1 MALNLAEDW
10 LTRYPDLDIIVS
22 ENNDMAL
29 ATVEAVDRLN
39 WITVVSI
46 NAIKDGLQS
55 VIDGKFACTVFQD
68 SKGQC
73 ATHVDCALKLCEGQK
88 VDKEVMIPFQLVTKD
103 NVKKFI

>member
-39 WITVVSI
+39 
-46 NAIKDGLQS
+46 
-55 VIDGKFACTVFQD
+55 
-68 SKGQC
+68 
-73 ATHVDCALKLCEGQK
+73 
-88 VDKEVMIPFQLVTKD
+88 
-103 NVKKFI
+103 